1 MFQNAWSEIQNQ
13 NSSSSFPRL
22 YTPNDGKINFERF
35 NGNEIELFIY
45 AFGYPFQ
52 GAHCFIDDKKINIM
66 ECEFIKD
73 KGFHSYSWGLIYGK
87 NNLNQYKVSVNGG
100 YILIKK
106 IEFNG
111 SFIENNKMFK
121 IGRYLK

>member
-1 MFQNAWSEIQNQ
+1 
-13 NSSSSFPRL
+13 
-22 YTPNDGKINFERF
+22 
-35 NGNEIELFIY
+35 
-45 AFGYPFQ
+45 
-52 GAHCFIDDKKINIM
+52 M